1 MFREDKPLP
10 RLDKKNQMLINLFVR
25 VYEIAQNYN
34 RTPADVMWLKNTEF
48 NHDLEINGCR
58 PISRLASEGNHQA
71 VEFLISNGS
80 NPQYA
85 VDAYALAGNFVTK
98 ENARF
103 LLSRFSNP
111 DIRQC
116 IADRAKEI
124 AGLNIDL
131 DAILA
136 EFDIKLKM

>member
-10 RLDKKNQMLINLFVR
+10 RFDKKQASLNLFVR
-25 VYEIAQNYN
+25 VYEIAQNRK
-34 RTPADVMWLKNTEF
+34 RTPTDVMWLKNAAF
-48 NHDLEINGCR
+48 NHDLEINGSR
-58 PISRLASEGNHQA
+58 PISRLATEANHQA

-80 NPQYA
+80 NPKYA
-85 VDAYALAGNFVTK
+85 VEAYALAGCFVTK
-98 ENARF
+98 QNAEF
-103 LLSRFSNP
+103 LLGSFANP

-124 AGLNIDL
+124 AEINIDI

-136 EFDIKLKM
+136 RFDNQLKM